1 MTESHITG
9 RLFAVDNTPH
19 PVHESQLIQKL
30 LSKMPPDIA
39 ESFSEE
45 QLIAMNKAIGGRSWA
60 RHKVDVRGTIN
71 IWRTSF
77 YFVVLAGKN
86 RRELSRLE
94 QQVGRATMALMFAL
108 FITFSVLSGLLIL
121 YLIKSALGINLF
133 ENFSLG
139 IWSWFK
145 ANILN

>member
-1 MTESHITG
+1 M
-9 RLFAVDNTPH
+9 
-19 PVHESQLIQKL
+19 
-30 LSKMPPDIA
+30 
-39 ESFSEE
+39 
-45 QLIAMNKAIGGRSWA
+45 
-60 RHKVDVRGTIN
+60 
-71 IWRTSF
+71 
-77 YFVVLAGKN
+77 LAGKN

>member
-1 MTESHITG
+1 
-9 RLFAVDNTPH
+9 
-19 PVHESQLIQKL
+19 
-30 LSKMPPDIA
+30 
-39 ESFSEE
+39 
-45 QLIAMNKAIGGRSWA
+45 
-60 RHKVDVRGTIN
+60 
-71 IWRTSF
+71 
-77 YFVVLAGKN
+77 
-86 RRELSRLE
+86 
-94 QQVGRATMALMFAL
+94 MALMFAL

>member
-1 MTESHITG
+1 M
-9 RLFAVDNTPH
+9 DNTPH

-30 LSKMPPDIA
+30 LSKMPPDVA
-39 ESFSEE
+39 ASFSEE

-60 RHKVDVRGTIN
+60 RHKLDVRGTIN